1 MTMNAAQ
8 DNELLTQ
15 LAQGRLPPDE
25 RLALV
30 RRALTDPALAADM
43 KLAMRLADGGAELA
57 RDWVALAQRPSVQ
70 AAAQP
75 WWRPLAGVA
84 ASLAILAAV
93 MAMPRMPAPGDTQ
106 AQQMAQMPASHS
118 DRIGEMSF
126 EAPELF
132 GGSFEAN

>member
-1 MTMNAAQ
+1 MNAAH
-8 DNELLTQ
+8 DIEMLTQ
-15 LAQGRLPPDE
+15 LAQGRLAPEE
-25 RLALV
+25 RLALA
-30 RRALTDPALAADM
+30 RRALTDPALAAEM
-43 KLAMRLADGGAELA
+43 KLALRLASGGAELA

-93 MAMPRMPAPGDTQ
+93 MAMPRMPAPGDSSM
-106 AQQMAQMPASHS
+106 QQMAQMPAPQT

>member
-1 MTMNAAQ
+1 MNAAH
-8 DNELLTQ
+8 DIEMLTQ
-15 LAQGRLPPDE
+15 LAQGRLAPEE
-25 RLALV
+25 RLALA
-30 RRALTDPALAADM
+30 RRALTDPALARDM
-43 KLAMRLADGGAELA
+43 KLAMRLAGGGAETA
-57 RDWVALAQRPSVQ
+57 RDWVALAQKPAVQ

-93 MAMPRMPAPGDTQ
+93 MAMPRMPAPGNLES
-106 AQQMAQMPASHS
+106 QQMAQMPSAPG

>member
-1 MTMNAAQ
+1 MNAAH
-8 DNELLTQ
+8 DTEMLTQ
-15 LAQGRLPPDE
+15 LAQGRLAPEE
-25 RLALV
+25 RLALA
-30 RRALTDPALAADM
+30 RRALTDPALAAEM
-43 KLAMRLADGGAELA
+43 KLALRLQAGSAELA

-93 MAMPRMPAPGDTQ
+93 MAMPRMPAPGDIGS
-106 AQQMAQMPASHS
+106 QQMAQMPAPQS

>member
-1 MTMNAAQ
+1 MNAAH
-8 DNELLTQ
+8 DIEMLTQ
-15 LAQGRLPPDE
+15 LAQGRLAPEE
-25 RLALV
+25 RLALA
-30 RRALTDPALAADM
+30 RRALTDPALAAEM
-43 KLAMRLADGGAELA
+43 KLALRLASGAAELA

-93 MAMPRMPAPGDTQ
+93 MAMPRMPAPGDIGS
-106 AQQMAQMPASHS
+106 QQMAQMPAPQS

>member
-1 MTMNAAQ
+1 MNAAH
-8 DNELLTQ
+8 DIEMLTQ
-15 LAQGRLPPDE
+15 LAQGRLAPEE
-25 RLALV
+25 RLALA
-30 RRALTDPALAADM
+30 RRALTDPALAAEM
-43 KLAMRLADGGAELA
+43 KLALRLASGAAELA

-93 MAMPRMPAPGDTQ
+93 MAMPRMPAPGDIGS
-106 AQQMAQMPASHS
+106 QQMAQMPAPQT

>member
-1 MTMNAAQ
+1 MNAAH
-8 DNELLTQ
+8 DTELLSQ
-15 LAQGRLPPDE
+15 LAQGRLAPDE
-25 RLALV
+25 RRALA
-30 RRALTDPALAADM
+30 RRALTDPALAAEL
-43 KLAMRLADGGAELA
+43 KLALRLANGGAELA
-57 RDWVALAQRPSVQ
+57 RDWVALAQRPAVQ

-93 MAMPRMPAPGDTQ
+93 MAMPRMPSQGDNPM
-106 AQQMAQMPASHS
+106 QQMAQVPAPPS

>member
-1 MTMNAAQ
+1 MNAAH
-8 DNELLTQ
+8 DIEMLTQ
-15 LAQGRLPPDE
+15 LAQGRLSPEE

-30 RRALTDPALAADM
+30 RRASTDPALAAEM
-43 KLAMRLADGGAELA
+43 KLALRLQAGSAELA

-93 MAMPRMPAPGDTQ
+93 MAMPRMPAPGDSSM
-106 AQQMAQMPASHS
+106 QQVAQMPATQA